1 MTNLNQGMWS
11 DPALCGIALVA
22 SGIFSLLGR
31 LNELV
36 MSLFLPST
44 YSLLRWW
51 PLLAVAAG
59 VVVLIADVLYRRYLR
74 NSAQMQESR
83 QQ

>member
-51 PLLAVAAG
+51 PLLAVAVG
-59 VVVLIADVLYRRYLR
+59 VLVLIADVLYRRYLR

>member
-11 DPALCGIALVA
+11 DPALCGVALVA

-59 VVVLIADVLYRRYLR
+59 VLVMIGDVLYRRYFR
-74 NSAQMQESR
+74 NSSQMQESR
-83 QQ
+83 Q